1 MAQSLYYRKVN
12 VIEYETIHVN
22 TYNRINALLSLFQ
35 DTCGSY
41 WRSDDGEGNT
51 VEVEREDLE
60 SLAEMLNTMSVQ
72 EFNDTCYVDIEKTM
86 KDVGVETK
94 EDLAKMITD
103 IAEGAYQKDSVVYLD
118 IF

>member
-12 VIEYETIHVN
+12 VIEYETTHVS
-22 TYNRINALLSLFQ
+22 TYNGIDALLTLFQ

-41 WRSDDGEGNT
+41 WRSDNGEGNT
-51 VEVEREDLE
+51 VEVERDELE
-60 SLAEMLNTMSVQ
+60 SLVEMLNTMSVQ

-86 KDVGVETK
+86 KDIGVETR
-94 EDLAKMITD
+94 EDLVKIITD
-103 IAEGAYQKDSVVYLD
+103 ITEGAYQKDSVVYLD

>member
-1 MAQSLYYRKVN
+1 MAQNLYYRKVN
-12 VIEYETIHVN
+12 VIEHEITPVGGYSNIDAFLT
-22 TYNRINALLSLFQ
+22 LLL
-35 DTCGSY
+35 DTCDSY
-41 WRSDDGEGNT
+41 WRSDDGCGDR
-51 VEVEREDLE
+51 VEVERDDLE

-103 IAEGAYQKDSVVYLD
+103 TAEGAYQKDSVVYLD